1 MDNIVK
7 LTAQRNNKRPLANW
21 ICLLLVCLLPLA
33 TVAEPSSEARSMQT
47 GFMLGSADP
56 IDSKDFTIGEVYVQ
70 WLYPPFYETSLG
82 WTMDFRWHASVGA
95 LSDDNDTAALISGG
109 FQIGTSTPKGLAR
122 LHVGTRPTLLS
133 EYDFDERNLG
143 GEFHFISHAGLSFR
157 LAERLHA
164 GARIQHLSNASFYD
178 RNPGLDTVVL
188 DVGWT
193 F

>member
-1 MDNIVK
+1 M
-7 LTAQRNNKRPLANW
+7 LSA
-21 ICLLLVCLLPLA
+21 CLSILFMFA
-33 TVAEPSSEARSMQT
+33 VACPGAPALRS
-47 GFMLGSADP
+47 GVMLGSADP
-56 IDSKDFTIGEVYVQ
+56 IDNKDFTIGEVYVQ

-95 LSDDNDTAALISGG
+95 LGDDNDTAALISGG

>member
-7 LTAQRNNKRPLANW
+7 FTAQHNNKSPLAGW

-33 TVAEPSSEARSMQT
+33 TVAEPSREARSMQT

-56 IDSKDFTIGEVYVQ
+56 IDNKDFTIGEVYAQ

-82 WTMDFRWHASVGA
+82 WKMDFRWHASVGA
-95 LSDDNDTAALISGG
+95 LGDDNDTAALISGG
-109 FQIGTSTPKGLAR
+109 FQIGTASPGGLAR
-122 LHVGTRPTLLS
+122 LHIGTRPTLLS